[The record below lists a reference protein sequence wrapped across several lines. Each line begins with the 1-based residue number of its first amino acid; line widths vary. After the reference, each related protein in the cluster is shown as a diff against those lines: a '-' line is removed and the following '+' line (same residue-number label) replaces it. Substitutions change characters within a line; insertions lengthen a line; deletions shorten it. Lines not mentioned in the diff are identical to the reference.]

1 MKNKILESKVKVRF
15 HDCDPYNHLNNSKY
29 IDYVITARGDQL
41 LDGYNLDIYA
51 LARVQNL
58 GWVVSQTQISYL
70 TPAYLMEEVVIQTQL
85 IAFSDRSLSVE
96 ALMWDGSKQTLKAV
110 MWTKL
115 VHFNLKTKQTQ
126 EHSEDLQQLFE
137 EIVNPIPQ
145 PVDFETRVKQLK
157 PKKR

>member
-1 MKNKILESKVKVRF
+1 MRNKISESKVKVRF

-29 IDYVITARGDQL
+29 IDYVITAREDQL
-41 LDGYNLDIYA
+41 LDDYNLDIYD

-96 ALMWDGSKQTLKAV
+96 ALMWDNSKQTLKAV

-115 VHFNLKTKQTQ
+115 VHFNLKTQQTQ
-126 EHSEDLQQLFE
+126 GHSEDLQQLFE
-137 EIVNPIPQ
+137 EIVNPMPQ

-157 PKKR
+157 PKKL